1 MLFCK
6 LFSLLE
12 VLGGEQRK
20 LREAKVLRHG
30 CTAQKDGSRIMYPA
44 VSLFNPVKDDAW
56 PKIRLETAAESQS
69 KLGVG

>member
-1 MLFCK
+1 MLFIQ

-30 CTAQKDGSRIMYPA
+30 CAAQKDGGGIIYET

-56 PKIRLETAAESQS
+56 PEIRLETAAKSQS
-69 KLGVG
+69 DLSVG